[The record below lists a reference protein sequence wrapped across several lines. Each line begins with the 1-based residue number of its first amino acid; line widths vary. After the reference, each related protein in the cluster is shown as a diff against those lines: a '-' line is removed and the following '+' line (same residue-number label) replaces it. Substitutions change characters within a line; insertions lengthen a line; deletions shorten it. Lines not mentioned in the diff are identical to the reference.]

1 MPKIGEH
8 LADQTKTTGECAEYL
23 TTAVVGADKVVLL
36 DVYEAK
42 DVTDLR
48 DRFKAV
54 LLFGPQGG
62 VPRSGSSG
70 VLLRFHARPA
80 VVIFRGA
87 LAEGRQMGGRGNGRG
102 AAVPLGDGLSVP
114 GGVVHHTIHSFR
126 PGYPCDGPRYQRERA
141 AVSLSP
147 NSRAPMVVKDG
158 VDGAWLLSEPTED
171 SVLGTD
177 VTSFLNRSS
186 VIGLHG
192 PCLLNGVCGRAE
204 WVRHDETVQYDQDRP
219 GLLRRLSR
227 TDMLNTCKGCGD
239 DNSDSVLDGLVTPRG
254 TPAVDTCDAW
264 ILGIETDAHGEV
276 IRAFPEAIKFWK
288 EEGELVKQ
296 QRAARDNRTRGRG
309 RGNG

>member
-62 VPRSGSSG
+62 VPRSVSSG

-171 SVLGTD
+171 SVYGTD
-177 VTSFLNRSS
+177 VTSFLSCSS

-192 PCLLNGVCGRAE
+192 PCLLNGKCARAE
-204 WVRHDETVQYDQDRP
+204 WVMYDDTVQYVQDRP
-219 GLLRRLSR
+219 GVLRQVLCPE
-227 TDMLNTCKGCGD
+227 MLNGREGCD
-239 DNSDSVLDGLVTPRG
+239 DDSSGSALDGVVTPRG
-254 TPAVDTCDAW
+254 TPAVDTSDAW

-276 IRAFPEAIKFWK
+276 IRAFPEAFKFWK
-288 EEGELVKQ
+288 EGELVKQ
-296 QRAARDNRTRGRG
+296 QRIARDDRTRGRG
-309 RGNG
+309 RGNR